1 MRFPAG
7 ALLPAEPLTAAH
19 TQFSRFPSQKHL
31 TNAPNTGKILVIT
44 ARGVLRRVPEVIF
57 VKKLHRIL
65 SIASAAVLS
74 AAAVAMFTACD
85 SAEPEI
91 VITYNFLG
99 EDYEVE
105 YTLSRKGAPQTV
117 QHFIELADAGY
128 YDGTCI
134 HHYVDDAFLYGGAYV
149 WDEETESIV
158 EKDYYSEVKNLN
170 LTQTVYTLGE
180 NGKRGDPLYTVR
192 GEFEANGVEGNTKT
206 LSHTQGAL
214 AMFYTGKGNSSVRV
228 GSIRSDGGDYQEGDY
243 YKYNCATSMFYTFTG
258 AGTRTEL
265 DKYYTVFGRTSNFSQ
280 MQDLLDAI
288 RDYIDTLGSADA
300 FVDSGRYYI
309 NEHDPYDAVT
319 GSTTFS
325 GENIS
330 STYDVPVEPII
341 VKSVEV
347 TKY

>member
-1 MRFPAG
+1 M
-7 ALLPAEPLTAAH
+7 
-19 TQFSRFPSQKHL
+19 
-31 TNAPNTGKILVIT
+31 
-44 ARGVLRRVPEVIF
+44 
-57 VKKLHRIL
+57 KKLHRIL

-134 HHYVDDAFLYGGAYV
+134 HHYVDSAFLYGGAYV

-243 YKYNCATSMFYTFTG
+243 YKYNCATSTPSRAQARGPNSTSTTPCSAERPISARCRICSTPSRTTSIRSG
-258 AGTRTEL
+258 APMPLST
-265 DKYYTVFGRTSNFSQ
+265 
-280 MQDLLDAI
+280 A
-288 RDYIDTLGSADA
+288 
-300 FVDSGRYYI
+300 
-309 NEHDPYDAVT
+309 AVT
-319 GSTTFS
+319 TSTSTTL
-325 GENIS
+325 
-330 STYDVPVEPII
+330 TTP
-341 VKSVEV
+341 
-347 TKY
+347 

>member
-1 MRFPAG
+1 M
-7 ALLPAEPLTAAH
+7 
-19 TQFSRFPSQKHL
+19 
-31 TNAPNTGKILVIT
+31 
-44 ARGVLRRVPEVIF
+44 
-57 VKKLHRIL
+57 KKLHRIL
-65 SIASAAVLS
+65 SIASAAALS
-74 AAAVAMFTACD
+74 VAAFAMFTACD
-85 SAEPEI
+85 SAEPQ
-91 VITYNFLG
+91 VTITYTFLG

-105 YTLSRKGAPQTV
+105 YKLSRKGAPQTV

-134 HHYVDDAFLYGGAYV
+134 HHYVDSAFLYGGGYV
-149 WDEETESIV
+149 YNEATGTITE
-158 EKDYYSEVKNLN
+158 KNYYEEVKGLN

-180 NGKRGDPLYTVR
+180 NGQRGQPLYTVR
-192 GEFEANGVEGNTKT
+192 GEFENNGVEGNTKT
-206 LSHTQGAL
+206 LTHQQGAL
-214 AMFYTGKGNSSVRV
+214 AMFYTEKGNSSVRV
-228 GSIRSDGGDYQEGDY
+228 GTIRADGGSENEGDEYQEGDY

>member
-1 MRFPAG
+1 M
-7 ALLPAEPLTAAH
+7 
-19 TQFSRFPSQKHL
+19 
-31 TNAPNTGKILVIT
+31 
-44 ARGVLRRVPEVIF
+44 
-57 VKKLHRIL
+57 KKLHRIL
-65 SIASAAVLS
+65 SIASAAALS
-74 AAAVAMFTACD
+74 VAAFAMFTACD
-85 SAEPEI
+85 SAEPQ
-91 VITYNFLG
+91 VTITYTFLG
-99 EDYEVE
+99 EDYEGE
-105 YTLSRKGAPQTV
+105 YKLSRKGAPQTV

-134 HHYVDDAFLYGGAYV
+134 HHYVDSAFLYGGGYV
-149 WDEETESIV
+149 YNEATGTITE
-158 EKDYYSEVKNLN
+158 KNYYEEVKGLN

-180 NGKRGDPLYTVR
+180 NGQRGQPLYTVR
-192 GEFEANGVEGNTKT
+192 GEFENNGVEGNTKT
-206 LSHTQGAL
+206 LTHQQGAL
-214 AMFYTGKGNSSVRV
+214 AMFYTEKGNSSVRV
-228 GSIRSDGGDYQEGDY
+228 GTIRADGGSENEGDEYQEGDY

-258 AGTRTEL
+258 AGTRPEL
-265 DKYYTVFGRTSNFSQ
+265 DQYYTVFGRTTDFSK

>member
-1 MRFPAG
+1 
-7 ALLPAEPLTAAH
+7 
-19 TQFSRFPSQKHL
+19 
-31 TNAPNTGKILVIT
+31 
-44 ARGVLRRVPEVIF
+44 
-57 VKKLHRIL
+57 
-65 SIASAAVLS
+65 
-74 AAAVAMFTACD
+74 MFTACD

-158 EKDYYSEVKNLN
+158 EKDYYSEVKDLN

-214 AMFYTGKGNSSVRV
+214 VMFYTGKGNSSVRV

-265 DKYYTVFGRTSNFSQ
+265 DKYYTVFGRTTDFSK

-288 RDYIDTLGSADA
+288 QDYVDTLGSADA

>member
-1 MRFPAG
+1 MPHRPPFSLRMPQ
-7 ALLPAEPLTAAH
+7 TAAH

-134 HHYVDDAFLYGGAYV
+134 HHYVDSAFLYGGAYV
-149 WDEETESIV
+149 W
-158 EKDYYSEVKNLN
+158 
-170 LTQTVYTLGE
+170 TVYTLGA
-180 NGKRGDPLYTVR
+180 NGKRGEPLYTVR

-265 DKYYTVFGRTSNFSQ
+265 DQYYTVFGRTTDFSK

-288 RDYIDTLGSADA
+288 QDYIDTLGSADA

>member
-1 MRFPAG
+1 M
-7 ALLPAEPLTAAH
+7 
-19 TQFSRFPSQKHL
+19 
-31 TNAPNTGKILVIT
+31 
-44 ARGVLRRVPEVIF
+44 
-57 VKKLHRIL
+57 KKLHRIL
-65 SIASAAVLS
+65 SIASAAALS
-74 AAAVAMFTACD
+74 VAAFAMFTACD
-85 SAEPEI
+85 SAEPQ
-91 VITYNFLG
+91 VTITYTFLG

-105 YTLSRKGAPQTV
+105 YKLSRKGAPQTV

-134 HHYVDDAFLYGGAYV
+134 HHYVDSAFLYGGGYV
-149 WDEETESIV
+149 YNEATGTITE
-158 EKDYYSEVKNLN
+158 KNYYEEVKGLN

-180 NGKRGDPLYTVR
+180 NGQRGQPLYTVR
-192 GEFEANGVEGNTKT
+192 GEFENNGVEGNTKT
-206 LSHTQGAL
+206 LTHQQGAL
-214 AMFYTGKGNSSVRV
+214 AMFYTEKGNSSVRV
-228 GSIRSDGGDYQEGDY
+228 GTIRADGGSENEGDEYQEGDY

-258 AGTRTEL
+258 AGTRTDL
-265 DKYYTVFGRTSNFSQ
+265 DQYYTVFGRTTDFSK

-288 RDYIDTLGSADA
+288 QDYIDTLGSADA

>member
-1 MRFPAG
+1 M
-7 ALLPAEPLTAAH
+7 
-19 TQFSRFPSQKHL
+19 
-31 TNAPNTGKILVIT
+31 
-44 ARGVLRRVPEVIF
+44 
-57 VKKLHRIL
+57 KKLHRIL

-280 MQDLLDAI
+280 MQELLDAI
-288 RDYIDTLGSADA
+288 QEYIDTLSSPDA
-300 FVDSGRYYI
+300 FTDSGRYYI

>member
-1 MRFPAG
+1 M
-7 ALLPAEPLTAAH
+7 
-19 TQFSRFPSQKHL
+19 
-31 TNAPNTGKILVIT
+31 
-44 ARGVLRRVPEVIF
+44 
-57 VKKLHRIL
+57 KKLHRIL
-65 SIASAAVLS
+65 SIASAAALS
-74 AAAVAMFTACD
+74 VAAFAMFTACD
-85 SAEPEI
+85 SAEPQ
-91 VITYNFLG
+91 VTITYTFLG

-105 YTLSRKGAPQTV
+105 YKLSRKGAPQTV

-134 HHYVDDAFLYGGAYV
+134 HHYVDSSFLYGGGYV
-149 WDEETESIV
+149 YNEATGTITE
-158 EKDYYSEVKNLN
+158 KNYYEEVKGLN

-180 NGKRGDPLYTVR
+180 NGQRGQPLYTVR
-192 GEFEANGVEGNTKT
+192 GEFENNGVEGNTKT
-206 LSHTQGAL
+206 LTHQQGAL
-214 AMFYTGKGNSSVRV
+214 AMFYTEKGNSSVRV
-228 GSIRSDGGDYQEGDY
+228 GTIRADGGSENEGDEYQEGDY

-265 DKYYTVFGRTSNFSQ
+265 DQYYTVFGRTTDFSK

-288 RDYIDTLGSADA
+288 QDYIDTLGSADA

>member
-1 MRFPAG
+1 M
-7 ALLPAEPLTAAH
+7 
-19 TQFSRFPSQKHL
+19 
-31 TNAPNTGKILVIT
+31 
-44 ARGVLRRVPEVIF
+44 
-57 VKKLHRIL
+57 
-65 SIASAAVLS
+65 
-74 AAAVAMFTACD
+74 
-85 SAEPEI
+85 
-91 VITYNFLG
+91 
-99 EDYEVE
+99 
-105 YTLSRKGAPQTV
+105 
-117 QHFIELADAGY
+117 
-128 YDGTCI
+128 
-134 HHYVDDAFLYGGAYV
+134 
-149 WDEETESIV
+149 
-158 EKDYYSEVKNLN
+158 
-170 LTQTVYTLGE
+170 
-180 NGKRGDPLYTVR
+180 
-192 GEFEANGVEGNTKT
+192 
-206 LSHTQGAL
+206 
-214 AMFYTGKGNSSVRV
+214 RV

-265 DKYYTVFGRTSNFSQ
+265 DKYYTVFGRTTDFSK

-288 RDYIDTLGSADA
+288 RDYVDTLGSADA

>member
-1 MRFPAG
+1 M
-7 ALLPAEPLTAAH
+7 
-19 TQFSRFPSQKHL
+19 
-31 TNAPNTGKILVIT
+31 
-44 ARGVLRRVPEVIF
+44 
-57 VKKLHRIL
+57 KKLHRIL
-65 SIASAAVLS
+65 SLVSAAVVS
-74 AAAVAMFTACD
+74 AAAFAMFAACD

-91 VITYNFLG
+91 TITYNFLG
-99 EDYEVE
+99 EDYEVD

-158 EKDYYSEVKNLN
+158 EKDYYSEVKDLN

-214 AMFYTGKGNSSVRV
+214 VMFYTGKGNSSVRV

-288 RDYIDTLGSADA
+288 QDYIDTLGSADA

-330 STYDVPVEPII
+330 STYNVPVEPII